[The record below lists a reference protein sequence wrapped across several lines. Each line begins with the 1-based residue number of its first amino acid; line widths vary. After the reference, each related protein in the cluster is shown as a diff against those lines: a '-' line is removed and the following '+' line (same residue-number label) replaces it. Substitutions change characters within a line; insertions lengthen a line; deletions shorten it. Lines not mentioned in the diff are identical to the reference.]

1 MKNLI
6 TKDIGLRIRQLRQKN
21 GLTIE
26 EAAHLAGVHPNYL
39 GDAER
44 GKKNF
49 SITTLDKLAKVLCVP
64 ISEIFSGKAGTHT
77 EKSSPVDPRLA
88 ALFKRAS
95 PDERDF
101 IIRTASFITRNRS
114 RAKQG

>member
-1 MKNLI
+1 MKTFI
-6 TKDIGLRIRQLRQKN
+6 TRDIGLRIRELRQKN

-49 SITTLDKLAKVLCVP
+49 SITTLEKLARVLCVP
-64 ISEIFSGKAGTHT
+64 LSEIFSPKASARK
-77 EKSSPVDPRLA
+77 EKPSPVDPRLV
-88 ALFKRAS
+88 ALFNSAS
-95 PDERDF
+95 QEERDF
-101 IIRTASFITRNRS
+101 IIHTASFITRNRS
-114 RAKQG
+114 RAK

>member
-1 MKNLI
+1 MKTFI
-6 TKDIGLRIRQLRQKN
+6 TRDIGLRIRELRKKN

-49 SITTLDKLAKVLCVP
+49 SITTLEKLAKVLCVP
-64 ISEIFSGKAGTHT
+64 ISEIFSGKAQAHA
-77 EKSSPVDPRLA
+77 EKPSAIDPRLV
-88 ALFKRAS
+88 ALFNNAS
-95 PDERDF
+95 QEERDF
-101 IIRTASFITRNRS
+101 IIHTASFITRNRS
-114 RAKQG
+114 RAK

>member
-6 TKDIGLRIRQLRQKN
+6 TKDIGLRIRELRKKN

-26 EAAHLAGVHPNYL
+26 EAAHMAGVHPNYL

-49 SITTLDKLAKVLCVP
+49 SITTLEKLARVLSVS
-64 ISEIFSGKAGTHT
+64 ISEIFSRKAPART
-77 EKSSPVDPRLA
+77 EKPSPVDPRLV
-88 ALFKRAS
+88 ALFKSATQE
-95 PDERDF
+95 ERDF
-101 IIRTASFITRNRS
+101 IIHTASFITRNRF
-114 RAKQG
+114 RAK